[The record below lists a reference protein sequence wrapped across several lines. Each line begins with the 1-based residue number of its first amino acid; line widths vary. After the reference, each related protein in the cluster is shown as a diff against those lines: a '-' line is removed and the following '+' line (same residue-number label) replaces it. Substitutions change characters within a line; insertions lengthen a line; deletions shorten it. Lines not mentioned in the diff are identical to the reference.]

1 MSKSLTLSRAP
12 VVSRGKGER
21 KTVQEMHQ
29 EGYLKF
35 VMARQ
40 LRLSLSLFGVFI
52 LILTG
57 LPMLNYY
64 LPDLLNYRILGF
76 TVSWLLLGVLFYPLT
91 WVVAFIY
98 VKKSLQMEQQIVQE
112 VRQKR
117 GVIT

>member
-1 MSKSLTLSRAP
+1 MSKSLTIPRAP
-12 VVSRGKGER
+12 VVSREKGER
-21 KTVQEMHQ
+21 KTVREMHQ

-40 LRLSLSLFGVFI
+40 LRLSISLFGVFV

-57 LPMLNYY
+57 LPLLNYC
-64 LPDLLNYRILGF
+64 LPQLLNYRIMGF
-76 TVSWLLLGVLFYPLT
+76 TVSWLLLGVLFYPIT

-112 VRQKR
+112 VKQR
-117 GVIT
+117 GGAT